1 VKKLVLLF
9 LIVALLFGSF
19 WIYLNQNYATPILMY
34 HSLDKSRVA
43 TYAAVDSEVFRKQME
58 FIRVG
63 GYKVVSL
70 SEYCKLLKEGETIP
84 RNLVVITFDDGY
96 KDNLKAI
103 EVLKEF
109 GYPVTIFVIAK
120 EIGRGGFLS
129 RENIVSFL
137 TDEKVKVNI
146 GSHTLSHAYLPDQE
160 RSVMKREIFQSKS
173 QLEKNFSQDV
183 ETFSYPIGGFTEE
196 ALSDVEEAGYLCAC
210 ATNRGFS
217 RKLNRFALRRI
228 KITNRD
234 LGYKLWAKL
243 SGFYN
248 SFRKPKKPY

>member
-1 VKKLVLLF
+1 
-9 LIVALLFGSF
+9 
-19 WIYLNQNYATPILMY
+19 MY
-34 HSLDKSRVA
+34 HSLDKSKVDI
-43 TYAAVDSEVFRKQME
+43 YAAVGPEVFRKQME

-70 SEYCKLLKEGETIP
+70 SEYCKLLKEDKAIP
-84 RNLVVITFDDGY
+84 QNLVVITFDDGY

-109 GYPVTIFVIAK
+109 GYPVTIFLIAK
-120 EIGRGGFLS
+120 EIGRDGFLS
-129 RENIVSFL
+129 REDIVSFL
-137 TDEKVKVNI
+137 ADEEIRINI
-146 GSHTLSHAYLPDQE
+146 GSHTLTHAYLPDQE
-160 RSVMKREIFQSKS
+160 RLVMKREISQSKS
-173 QLEKNFSQDV
+173 LLEENFSQDV
-183 ETFSYPIGGFTEE
+183 ETFSYPIGGFTKE

-217 RKLNRFALRRI
+217 RKFNRFALRRI

-234 LGYKLWAKL
+234 LGFRLWAKL

-248 SFRKPKKPY
+248 SFRKPKNPY

>member
-1 VKKLVLLF
+1 MKKLKLF
-9 LIVALLFGSF
+9 FIVTLILIGTF

-34 HSLDKSRVA
+34 HSLDKSKVD
-43 TYAAVDSEVFRKQME
+43 TYAAVDPEVFRKQME

-70 SEYCKLLKEGETIP
+70 SEYCKLLKEDEAIP
-84 RNLVVITFDDGY
+84 QNLVVITFDDGY

-120 EIGRGGFLS
+120 EIGKDGFLS
-129 RENIVSFL
+129 REDIVSFL
-137 TDEKVKVNI
+137 VDEEIRVNI
-146 GSHTLSHAYLPDQE
+146 GSHTLTHAYLPDQE
-160 RSVMKREIFQSKS
+160 RLTIKEEISQSKS
-173 QLEKNFSQDV
+173 LLEENFSQKV
-183 ETFSYPIGGFTEE
+183 ETFSYPIGGFTKE

-248 SFRKPKKPY
+248 SLRKPKNPY

>member
-1 VKKLVLLF
+1 MKKLTLF
-9 LIVALLFGSF
+9 FLVAALLLGSF

-34 HSLDKSRVA
+34 HSLDKSRVEA
-43 TYAAVDSEVFRKQME
+43 YAAVDVEVFRKQME
-58 FIRVG
+58 FIRAG
-63 GYKVVSL
+63 GYEVVSL
-70 SEYCKLLKEGETIP
+70 LEYCKLVKEDEAIP
-84 RNLVVITFDDGY
+84 QNLVVITFDDGY
-96 KDNLKAI
+96 KDNLKI
-103 EVLKEF
+103 VELLEEF

-120 EIGRGGFLS
+120 EIGEDGFLS
-129 RENIVSFL
+129 RKDIVYL
-137 TDEKVKVNI
+137 LANKEVKVNI

-160 RSVMKREIFQSKS
+160 RLTMKREIFQSKS
-173 QLEKNFSQDV
+173 LLEEIFSQDV
-183 ETFSYPIGGFTEE
+183 EVFSYPVGGFTEE

-234 LGYKLWAKL
+234 LGFKLWAKL

-248 SFRKPKKPY
+248 SFRKPKNPY

>member
-1 VKKLVLLF
+1 MKKLTLF
-9 LIVALLFGSF
+9 FLVAALLLGSF

-34 HSLDKSRVA
+34 HSLDKGRVE
-43 TYAAVDSEVFRKQME
+43 TYAAVDLEVFRKQME
-58 FIRVG
+58 FIKARDC
-63 GYKVVSL
+63 KVVLL
-70 SEYCKLLKEGETIP
+70 SEYCRLLKDGEPIP

-96 KDNLKAI
+96 KDNLKIA

-120 EIGRGGFLS
+120 EIGEDGFLS
-129 RENIVSFL
+129 RKDIVSL
-137 TDEKVKVNI
+137 LADKEVKVNI
-146 GSHTLSHAYLPDQE
+146 GSHTLTHAYLPDQE
-160 RSVMKREIFQSKS
+160 RLAMKREISQSKS
-173 QLEKNFSQDV
+173 LLEEIFSQDV
-183 ETFSYPIGGFTEE
+183 EVFSYPIGGFTKE

-210 ATNRGFS
+210 ATNRGFF

-234 LGYKLWAKL
+234 LGFKLWAKL

-248 SFRKPKKPY
+248 SFRKPKNPY